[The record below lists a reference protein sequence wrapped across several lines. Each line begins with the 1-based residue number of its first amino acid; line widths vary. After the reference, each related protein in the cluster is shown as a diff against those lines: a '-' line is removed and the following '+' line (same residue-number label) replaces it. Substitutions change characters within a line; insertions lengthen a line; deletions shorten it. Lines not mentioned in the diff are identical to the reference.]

1 MKALQHNLL
10 PFYRGDIAEAR
21 KGVLYSPVTT
31 LPHWQVFVPG
41 TYSAASNLRIRNLR
55 TGAFTVLSFS
65 VLEQATV
72 TGGAFYTYKG
82 AAIPTIAPNEVYQV
96 ELTLTNGAIFYSHVF
111 CPTHL
116 FESSLCSLAITS
128 CTSSSGGAVYSL
140 GLTATIAAGA
150 TYSIFVDDDNST
162 AAMYVDKTFNIT
174 QTFPT
179 AVAGAFS
186 ISITIVATVELPNG
200 GSITHRLV
208 RRLTYTAASPCGT
221 QALSTLSSVVTRSEE
236 VFVLEVTNS
245 ATDLAPLNQMYQTN
259 FIQQLYLVGYQ
270 SLPTPVITE
279 SFTESRDGVPAFGGA
294 NLRTQLNVDFFPCP
308 DALALA
314 IPALRYAKGVRLVNR
329 QQGLTYNVDR
339 MNLAIITVEGEDIS
353 AGTLQLEV
361 DSTRIDRCET
371 NYTVAIQ
378 PSGG

>member
-10 PFYRGDIAEAR
+10 PFYRGDVAEAR
-21 KGVLYSPVTT
+21 KGVLNSPVTT

-41 TYSAASNLRIRNLR
+41 TYSAVSNLRLRNVR
-55 TGAFTVLSFS
+55 TGAFTVLSG
-65 VLEQATV
+65 VVPEAATV
-72 TGGAFYTYKG
+72 TGGTFYTYKG
-82 AAIPTIAPNEVYQV
+82 TAVPTIVPNEVYQI
-96 ELTLTNGAIFYSHVF
+96 ELTLANASVFYSHAI

-116 FESSLCSLAITS
+116 FEASLCSLAITS

-150 TYSIFVDDDNST
+150 TFSILVDDDNST
-162 AAMYVDKTFNIT
+162 AAMYVDSTFNIT

-236 VFVLEVTNS
+236 VMILEVTNS
-245 ATDLAPLNQMYQTN
+245 AADLAPLNQMYQTN

-279 SFTESRDGVPAFGGA
+279 NFTESSAGLPAFAGA
-294 NLRTQLNVDFFPCP
+294 NYRTQLNIDFFPCP

-314 IPALRYAKGVRLVNR
+314 IPSLRYAKGVRLVNR

-339 MNLAIITVEGEDIS
+339 MNLATIAVEGEDVS

-371 NYTVAIQ
+371 NFTVTIQ
-378 PSGG
+378 PTG

>member
-10 PFYRGDIAEAR
+10 PFYRGDVAEAR
-21 KGVLYSPVTT
+21 KGVLNSPVTT

-41 TYSAASNLRIRNLR
+41 TYSAVSNLRLRNVR
-55 TGAFTVLSFS
+55 TGAFTVLSG
-65 VLEQATV
+65 VVPEAATV
-72 TGGAFYTYKG
+72 TGGTFYTYKG
-82 AAIPTIAPNEVYQV
+82 TAVPTIVPNEVYQI
-96 ELTLTNGAIFYSHVF
+96 ELTLANGSVFYSHAI

-150 TYSIFVDDDNST
+150 TFSILVDDDNST
-162 AAMYVDKTFNIT
+162 AAMYVDRAFNIT
-174 QTFPT
+174 QAFPT
-179 AVAGAFS
+179 AAGGAFS

-221 QALSTLSSVVTRSEE
+221 QALATLSSVVTRSEE
-236 VFVLEVTNS
+236 VMVLEVTNS
-245 ATDLAPLNQMYQTN
+245 AADLAPLNQMYQTN
-259 FIQQLYLVGYQ
+259 FIQQLFLVGYQ

-279 SFTESRDGVPAFGGA
+279 NFTESSAGLPAFAGA
-294 NLRTQLNVDFFPCP
+294 NYRTQLNIDFFPCP
-308 DALALA
+308 DAVALA

-339 MNLAIITVEGEDIS
+339 MNLATIAVEGEDVS

-371 NYTVAIQ
+371 NFTVTIQ
-378 PSGG
+378 PGG